1 MFKRFWLLAATIIS
15 VLHSNAQT
23 GISDSVDI
31 VHTTIQLRVT
41 DFAGKTIQGIAAL
54 ELEGLV
60 DGITEVPFDLLALA
74 VDSVK
79 EGSIHLPFER
89 IGEKVIVS
97 ADFDAGT
104 NKTITIYYQG
114 EPEKDDLWG
123 GWYWSGDYAY
133 QMGVGFVAEPH
144 NYGRVW
150 YPCFDNFKER
160 STFSFH
166 ITAPEGYKAFCG
178 GILTGSTVHPD
189 GTVTWNWE
197 LEQSIPSYLASV
209 AVSTYATV
217 EWEYT
222 GAGTTIPVQIGV
234 KAVDSNKLKDSF
246 VHLNDAM
253 TAFENG
259 YGPYRWDRIGYVAVP
274 FSGGA
279 MEHACNIAYP
289 NFAID
294 GGLNWESLMAHEL
307 AHSWW
312 GNLVTCSEASEMW
325 LNEGWASFSEFLFTE
340 HVYGTSPYREAINN
354 THLEVIRYGYAY
366 DGNVFEPLAG
376 VTHANT
382 YGYTTYTRG
391 ALTIHNLRGYM
402 GDALF
407 FDCISSFLDTYSF
420 QPVSSEQFRDH
431 LTDCSGID
439 MSPFFEG
446 WIFNAGT
453 PAFEFQSNGLSDV
466 TNVRDICIQQKLN
479 KAPDFFGNVPLEIF
493 FVNEK
498 GHTTHIEQVIAD
510 GPLSNFSLVLPE
522 SAESEYTYM
531 IIDRENHIAD
541 AVTAD
546 ELFLT
551 ATGEYELDFAL
562 MDIEVNA
569 LNSDTDWLRIEHYWV
584 AADGKVNP
592 ESGLHLHNQRYWR
605 VMGGF
610 NGEQTTATIRFNG
623 TITTSGG
630 YLDNE
635 FITNSDDSLV
645 LLYRADPQDDWTLYP
660 HYELDPWANKT
671 DKRGEFEISRLLP
684 GEYAFGIYDYSI
696 PDAAPDLN
704 DCIYTETDE
713 GYLTEPWKV
722 FPNPGSDAL
731 FVEGPVNSSATLL
744 RILDLLGITH
754 LQQNWRG
761 KTSIDVSTLPEGN
774 YIVCLTDGKE
784 QLIAAQKVLI
794 IR

>member
-1 MFKRFWLLAATIIS
+1 MFKHLVLS
-15 VLHSNAQT
+15 VITLVSVFSAVAQT
-23 GISDSVDI
+23 GISDSVNI
-31 VHTTIQLRVT
+31 VHTTIHLTVT
-41 DFAGKTIQGIAAL
+41 DFAGKTIQGNAAL

-60 DGITEVPFDLLALA
+60 DGVNEVPFDLLALD

-79 EGSIHLPFER
+79 EGSMHLPFER
-89 IGEKVIVS
+89 IGEKVIITS
-97 ADFDAGT
+97 DFNAGT
-104 NKTITIYYQG
+104 TKTITIYYQG
-114 EPEKDDLWG
+114 EPDKDDLWG

-133 QMGVGFVAEPH
+133 QLGVGFVAEPH

-150 YPCFDNFKER
+150 YPCFDNFRER

-166 ITAPEGYKAFCG
+166 ITTPEGYKAFCG
-178 GILTGSTVHPD
+178 GMLTGNTINPD
-189 GTVTWNWE
+189 GTVTWHWE

-217 EWEYT
+217 EWEYE
-222 GAGTTIPVQIGV
+222 GMEATIPVQAGV
-234 KAVDSNKLKDSF
+234 KAIDSNKLKDSF
-246 VHLNDAM
+246 IHLNDAM
-253 TAFENG
+253 EAFENG
-259 YGPYRWDRIGYVAVP
+259 YGPYRWDRVGYVAVP

-294 GGLNWESLMAHEL
+294 GSLNWESLMAHEL

-340 HVYGTSPYREAINN
+340 HVYGTAAYREAIDA

-376 VTHANT
+376 VTHDNT

-402 GDALF
+402 GDDLF
-407 FDCISSFLDTYSF
+407 FECISSFLDTYAF
-420 QPVSSEQFRDH
+420 QPVTSEQFRDH
-431 LTDCSGID
+431 LSSCSGTD
-439 MSPFFEG
+439 MTPFFDG

-466 TNVRDICIQQKLN
+466 TNVRNVCIQQKLN
-479 KAPDFFGNVPLEIF
+479 AAPAYFGNVPLEIS
-493 FVNEK
+493 FVNDR
-498 GHTTHIEQVIAD
+498 GHTTHVERVVAD
-510 GPLSNFSLVLPE
+510 GPLSNFSLLLPE
-522 SAESEYTYM
+522 DVESAYTYM
-531 IIDRENHIAD
+531 IIDRENKIAD

-546 ELFLT
+546 ERFLT
-551 ATGEYELDFAL
+551 ATGNYTLDYAL

-584 AADGKVNP
+584 GADGKVVP

-623 TITTSGG
+623 TLNTSGG
-630 YLDNE
+630 YLDNA
-635 FITNSDDSLV
+635 FINNSDDSLV
-645 LLYRADPQDDWTLYP
+645 LLYRADPQDDWMLYT
-660 HYELDPWANKT
+660 HYELDPWGNKT
-671 DKRGEFEISRLLP
+671 DKRGEFEMSQLLP
-684 GEYAFGIYDYSI
+684 GEYAFGIYDHSI
-696 PDAAPDLN
+696 PDAVPDLN
-704 DCIYTETDE
+704 DCIYTNIEQ
-713 GYLTEPWKV
+713 GYLLENWSV
-722 FPNPGSDAL
+722 FPNPGNDAL
-731 FVEGPVNSSATLL
+731 FVEGPATSAATLL
-744 RILDLLGITH
+744 RIIDITGAIL
-754 LQQNWRG
+754 LQQDWLG
-761 KTSIDVSTLPEGN
+761 KTRIDISELPEGN
-774 YIVCLTDGKE
+774 YIVCLSDGKE
-784 QLIAAQKVLI
+784 QLLAAQKVLI